1 MLCIVYTL
9 MSCTQLGNCK
19 CLHLLLPRLLPL
31 LPLLLPLRPLRLP
44 RLLLS
49 PHLRCLPRMC
59 CCLLLVLCLL
69 PSPLLHLPDAG
80 WFQRLQRAN
89 ASAAAKRKAK
99 LARRRQQKKPKQK
112 ARQRNQMAALVGKK
126 RQR

>member
-1 MLCIVYTL
+1 MLCIL

-19 CLHLLLPRLLPL
+19 CLHLLLQRLLPL

-49 PHLRCLPRMC
+49 PHLRCLPQMC

-69 PSPLLHLPDAG
+69 QCCCRHPIYSY
-80 WFQRLQRAN
+80 RL
-89 ASAAAKRKAK
+89 AAAATTGWCGGETK
-99 LARRRQQKKPKQK
+99 
-112 ARQRNQMAALVGKK
+112 GKTETEK
-126 RQR
+126 TKETETKS

>member
-1 MLCIVYTL
+1 

-19 CLHLLLPRLLPL
+19 CLHLLRPRLLTL

-69 PSPLLHLPDAG
+69 PSPLLHLTQG
-80 WFQRLQRAN
+80 GFNGYNGLMR
-89 ASAAAKRKAK
+89 
-99 LARRRQQKKPKQK
+99 RRRQNERRNRHGGDNKRNRNKKLDSAIRWQH
-112 ARQRNQMAALVGKK
+112 
-126 RQR
+126 

>member
-1 MLCIVYTL
+1 MLRTVYTL
-9 MSCTQLGNCK
+9 MPCTHLGNCK

-69 PSPLLHLPDAG
+69 PPPHLLMQIGFNGYNGLVWRQNERQNQHG
-80 WFQRLQRAN
+80 ERN
-89 ASAAAKRKAK
+89 KRKRNKK
-99 LARRRQQKKPKQK
+99 LASTIR
-112 ARQRNQMAALVGKK
+112 
-126 RQR
+126 